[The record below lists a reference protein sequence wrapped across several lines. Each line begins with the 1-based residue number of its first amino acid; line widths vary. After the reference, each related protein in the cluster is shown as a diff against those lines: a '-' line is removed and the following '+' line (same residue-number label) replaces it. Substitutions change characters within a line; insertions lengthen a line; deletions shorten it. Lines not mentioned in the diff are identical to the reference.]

1 MNDIEIVKS
10 LLINESG
17 IDITKRTRHR
27 NVIELRSL
35 FYNIVKEVSPISTYS
50 AIGKSVGVN
59 HATVL
64 HSLQMFDV
72 YSKYNKQLN
81 ELKDNVVRRF
91 KLENNFYGIKT
102 IDEEI
107 QRLELRIAELNELKE
122 FLKKDENNLVD

>member
-1 MNDIEIVKS
+1 MNDIEIVKD
-10 LLINESG
+10 LLIKESG

-50 AIGKSVGVN
+50 AIGRSVGVN

-72 YSKYNKQLN
+72 YSKYNKGLN
-81 ELKDNVVRRF
+81 KLKDNIVKRF
-91 KLENNFYGIKT
+91 KVENNFYSVKT
-102 IDEEI
+102 IDEQI
-107 QRLELRIAELNELKE
+107 QRLELRIAELNDLKE
-122 FLKKDENNLVD
+122 FLKNNENNLVD

>member
-91 KLENNFYGIKT
+91 KLENNFYGVKT

>member
-1 MNDIEIVKS
+1 MNDIEIVKD
-10 LLINESG
+10 LIIKESG
-17 IDITKRTRHR
+17 VDITERRRYR

-35 FYNIVKEVSPISTYS
+35 FFNVAKEVSPISTYS
-50 AIGKSVGVN
+50 AIGRSVGVN

-72 YSKYNKQLN
+72 YSKYNKVLN

-91 KLENNFYGIKT
+91 KLENKFYGVKT

>member
-1 MNDIEIVKS
+1 MNDIEIVKD
-10 LLINESG
+10 LIIKESG
-17 IDITKRTRHR
+17 VDITERRRYR

-35 FYNIVKEVSPISTYS
+35 FFNVAKEVSPISTYS
-50 AIGKSVGVN
+50 AIGRSVGVN

-72 YSKYNKQLN
+72 YSKYNKVLN

-91 KLENNFYGIKT
+91 KLENKFYGVKT

-107 QRLELRIAELNELKE
+107 QRLELRIAELNELKK

>member
-1 MNDIEIVKS
+1 MNDIEIVKD
-10 LLINESG
+10 LLIKESG

-50 AIGKSVGVN
+50 AIGRSVGVN

-72 YSKYNKQLN
+72 YSKYNKGLN
-81 ELKDNVVRRF
+81 KLKDNVVKRF
-91 KLENNFYGIKT
+91 KVENNFYGVKT

-107 QRLELRIAELNELKE
+107 QRLELRIAELNDLKE
-122 FLKKDENNLVD
+122 FLKNNENNLVD